1 MKPMLRNCAIAILL
15 GVITYTATGYIQKDE
30 LPFPG
35 EPGLWLQLAIIVL
48 ALFTATVLSS
58 NTAQEHLDYE
68 DEDEESGTVK
78 WFNTKKGYGF
88 ITRDQ
93 GEDIFVHYRNIVG
106 EGHRGLREG
115 ERVSFIVTEGDKGL
129 QADEVSTI

>member
-1 MKPMLRNCAIAILL
+1 MLRNCVIAILL
-15 GVITYTATGYIQKDE
+15 GIITYTATGYIQKSE

-35 EPGLWLQLAIIVL
+35 EPDLWLQLAIIVL
-48 ALFTATVLSS
+48 ALFTATVMSS
-58 NTAQEHLDYE
+58 NTGQEHLDYE

-129 QADEVSTI
+129 QADEVNTI

>member
-1 MKPMLRNCAIAILL
+1 MKPMLRNCVIAILL
-15 GVITYTATGYIQKDE
+15 GIITYTATGYIQDKPLIPDE
-30 LPFPG
+30 PS
-35 EPGLWLQLAIIVL
+35 LWLQLAIIVL

-58 NTAQEHLDYE
+58 NTGQEYLDYE

>member
-1 MKPMLRNCAIAILL
+1 MLRNCVIAILL
-15 GVITYTATGYIQKDE
+15 GIITYTATGYIQDKPLIPDE
-30 LPFPG
+30 PS
-35 EPGLWLQLAIIVL
+35 LWLQLAIIVL

-58 NTAQEHLDYE
+58 NTGQEYLDYE